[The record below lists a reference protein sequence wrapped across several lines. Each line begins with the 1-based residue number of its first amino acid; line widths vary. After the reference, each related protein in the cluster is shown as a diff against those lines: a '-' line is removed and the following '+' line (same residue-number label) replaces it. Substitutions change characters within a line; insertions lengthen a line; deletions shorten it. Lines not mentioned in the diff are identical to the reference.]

1 MRKKILAVALA
12 ATMVFGLVG
21 CGSSSQS
28 SNNSTKANNET
39 QATEDFNPDKIED
52 SKTMKISVRTTEKK
66 LRLQV
71 T

>member
-28 SNNSTKANNET
+28 SDKTTKANNET
-39 QATEDFNPDKIED
+39 QEQRTSTQIRL
-52 SKTMKISVRTTEKK
+52 KTARQSKISVRTTEKK